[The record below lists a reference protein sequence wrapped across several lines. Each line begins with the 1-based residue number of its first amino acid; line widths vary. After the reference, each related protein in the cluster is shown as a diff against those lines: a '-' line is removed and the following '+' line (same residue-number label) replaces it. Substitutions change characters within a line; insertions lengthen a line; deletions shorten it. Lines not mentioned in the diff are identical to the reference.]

1 MAISEGDKRQEFI
14 KLMLDA
20 KDPLVQTIAT
30 RMIERS
36 NSGAKKYGNTMM
48 TSMKSIEEWCD
59 EAFEELLDGAVYIEK
74 LKRMLQDM
82 KKWNGQ

>member
-1 MAISEGDKRQEFI
+1 MAVLNGDKRQEFI

-20 KDPLVQTIAT
+20 NDPLVQTICA
-30 RMIERS
+30 RMVKRS
-36 NSGAKKYGNTMM
+36 NDGTKKYGNTMI

-59 EAFEELLDGAVYIEK
+59 EAIEELLDGAVYIEK

>member
-1 MAISEGDKRQEFI
+1 MAISDGDKRQEFI

-20 KDPLVQTIAT
+20 TDPLVQTIAT
-30 RMIERS
+30 RMIARS
-36 NSGAKKYGNTMM
+36 NNGAKKYGNTMM

-59 EAFEELLDGAVYIEK
+59 EAIEELLDGAVYIEK

-82 KKWNGQ
+82 KKWNGK